1 MTVDMQ
7 LFEKF
12 AGMIPALAERAQPP
26 HMSDAERVEKARATF
41 LANIDADMA
50 SEMES
55 CIHCGHCAD
64 ACHYYVPTQDPK
76 YAPVRKFELL
86 KRVYR
91 RELSPLRWLHRLYT
105 EDINADDLRKWQ
117 ELVYDSCTECGRC
130 AMICPMGINIA
141 GMVNVMRQGLAN
153 AGIIPAEMMA
163 MEQEQGAH
171 GSIFGV
177 GPTEMEQ
184 IVQDLSRKQGVE
196 IPLNRDRA
204 DILVTTSGL
213 DLLLYNDVLI
223 ATARIM
229 NHLGESWTLRSDGFE
244 AANFGLLSGYEKAQK
259 AASERLIRAA
269 EACGATTV
277 IIPECG
283 HAYPSMR
290 WDAANLHGRQL
301 PFRVLAISEYLG
313 QKVKSG
319 QLKLTPPGQ
328 GQEGHFPRSLQTRPP
343 FGFDRRAP
351 LGAGGTRSRLPRD
364 GVAWRN
370 ELVLRRR
377 RGCLPDR
384 YRRRTAPEGLRYQ
397 DRAGRCHGRRFG
409 GGHLRQLPAEL
420 HGGRAAGAVGQEH
433 RIPGGTGGRGAAGNH
448 ALIKDQHH
456 D

>member
-105 EDINADDLRKWQ
+105 EDISADDLRKWQ

-196 IPLNRDRA
+196 IPLKRDRA

-319 QLKLTPPGQ
+319 QLKLTPLGRDRKVTFHDPCKLARHSGSID
-328 GQEGHFPRSLQTRPP
+328 EPRWALEALGLDFRETESH
-343 FGFDRRAP
+343 GAMNWCCGG
-351 LGAGGTRSRLPRD
+351 GAGVFLIGTAAELRQKAFGIKIEQVDATGADSVVVTCGSCRLNFMAGAQRAQW
-364 GVAWRN
+364 GKNIESLV
-370 ELVLRRR
+370 ELVAEA
-377 RGCLPDR
+377 LPE
-384 YRRRTAPEGLRYQ
+384 TT
-397 DRAGRCHGRRFG
+397 H
-409 GGHLRQLPAEL
+409 
-420 HGGRAAGAVGQEH
+420 
-433 RIPGGTGGRGAAGNH
+433 
-448 ALIKDQHH
+448 
-456 D
+456 